1 MTIATV
7 LTVFLVILGVMLV
20 FQAYW
25 LFGTALFPR
34 MVGQARDRYKTPIRT
49 TLIGLAVIV
58 PTFLIGFVWLGQSL
72 VWLDQKDGD
81 TFNISNG
88 IGLVIGVVPLMLGA
102 IGSAGLCQ
110 LIGLGLPVPG
120 DQSQNWRRVWRGG
133 WVLNFC
139 YLLPFAGWFVILPWG
154 IISGCGAFVTS
165 ISGRG
170 NDRGN
175 DRSNDRGR
183 GRSGRAPRQTPAPEP
198 AAKLDDDSPRS
209 SRLQRSQIPSG
220 DSENKPSQRPR
231 RPRRPSRPK
240 PEE

>member
-1 MTIATV
+1 V
-7 LTVFLVILGVMLV
+7 
-20 FQAYW
+20 
-25 LFGTALFPR
+25 
-34 MVGQARDRYKTPIRT
+34 K
-49 TLIGLAVIV
+49 
-58 PTFLIGFVWLGQSL
+58 
-72 VWLDQKDGD
+72 
-81 TFNISNG
+81 G

-110 LIGLGLPVPG
+110 LIGLGLPAPG

-165 ISGRG
+165 LSGRG
-170 NDRGN
+170 NDH
-175 DRSNDRGR
+175 SNDRGR
-183 GRSGRAPRQTPAPEP
+183 GRGGSRAPRKSSAPEP
-198 AAKLDDDSPRS
+198 VAKLDDDSPRS

>member
-165 ISGRG
+165 LSG
-170 NDRGN
+170 RGN
-175 DRSNDRGR
+175 DRSNDRSRGR
-183 GRSGRAPRQTPAPEP
+183 GISRTPRKSSASESV
-198 AAKLDDDSPRS
+198 AKLDDDSPRS

>member
-1 MTIATV
+1 MTIADV
-7 LTVFLVILGVMLV
+7 LRILLLILGVMLV

-34 MVGQARDRYKTPIRT
+34 LVAQARDRYKTPIRT

-58 PTFLIGFVWLGQSL
+58 PTFLVGFIVLGQNPNPIAKGIGFV
-72 VWLDQKDGD
+72 
-81 TFNISNG
+81 
-88 IGLVIGVVPLMLGA
+88 IGSVPLILGL

-110 LIGLGLPVPG
+110 LIGLGLPAPG

-139 YLLPFAGWFVILPWG
+139 YLLPLAGWFVILPWG

-165 ISGRG
+165 LSG
-170 NDRGN
+170 RGN
-175 DRSNDRGR
+175 DRSNDHGRGR
-183 GRSGRAPRQTPAPEP
+183 GGRAPRKTLAPEP
-198 AAKLDDDSPRS
+198 VAKLDDDSPRS
-209 SRLQRSQIPSG
+209 PRLQRSQIPSG

-240 PEE
+240 QEE

>member
-1 MTIATV
+1 MTIANV
-7 LTVFLVILGVMLV
+7 LQILLLILGLMLV

-25 LFGTALFPR
+25 LFGTALFPHL
-34 MVGQARDRYKTPIRT
+34 VAQARDRYKTPIRT
-49 TLIGLAVIV
+49 TLIGLAVVV
-58 PTFLIGFVWLGQSL
+58 PTFLVGFVAMG
-72 VWLDQKDGD
+72 KG
-81 TFNISNG
+81 SNPVIQIIG
-88 IGLVIGVVPLMLGA
+88 IVIGTIPLMLGA

-110 LIGLGLPVPG
+110 LIGLGLPAPG

-139 YLLPFAGWFVILPWG
+139 YLLPLAGWFVILPWG

-165 ISGRG
+165 LSGRG
-170 NDRGN
+170 NDH
-175 DRSNDRGR
+175 SNDHGRGR
-183 GRSGRAPRQTPAPEP
+183 GGRAPRKTPAPEP
-198 AAKLDDDSPRS
+198 VAKLDDDSPRS

-240 PEE
+240 QEE

>member
-49 TLIGLAVIV
+49 TMWGLLIVV
-58 PTFLIGFVWLGQSL
+58 PTFVIGFTVLSQSPNPI
-72 VWLDQKDGD
+72 VKGAG
-81 TFNISNG
+81 F
-88 IGLVIGVVPLMLGA
+88 VIGAVPLLLGA

-110 LIGLGLPVPG
+110 LIGLGLPAPG

-139 YLLPFAGWFVILPWG
+139 YLLPFAGWFVILPWS
-154 IISGCGAFVTS
+154 IISGCGAFATS
-165 ISGRG
+165 LSG
-170 NDRGN
+170 RGN

-183 GRSGRAPRQTPAPEP
+183 GRGGSRAPRKSSAPEP
-198 AAKLDDDSPRS
+198 VAKLDDDSPRS

>member
-1 MTIATV
+1 MTIANV
-7 LTVFLVILGVMLV
+7 LQITLLILGAMLV

-25 LFGTALFPR
+25 LVGTALFPR
-34 MVGQARDRYKTPIRT
+34 LIAQARDRYKTPIRT
-49 TLIGLAVIV
+49 TLIGLVIVV
-58 PTFLIGFVWLGQSL
+58 PTFLLGFMVLGKSLNPVIKGAGFVIGAAPLILGL
-72 VWLDQKDGD
+72 
-81 TFNISNG
+81 
-88 IGLVIGVVPLMLGA
+88 

-110 LIGLGLPVPG
+110 LIGGGLPSPG

-165 ISGRG
+165 RSGRG
-170 NDRGN
+170 IDRG
-175 DRSNDRGR
+175 NDRGR
-183 GRSGRAPRQTPAPEP
+183 GRGGRAPRQSPAPAPAPEP
-198 AAKLDDDSPRS
+198 AGKLDDDSPRS

-220 DSENKPSQRPR
+220 DSEKKPSQRPR

-240 PEE
+240 QEE

>member
-1 MTIATV
+1 MTIANV
-7 LTVFLVILGVMLV
+7 LQILLLILGLMLV

-25 LFGTALFPR
+25 LFGTALFPHL
-34 MVGQARDRYKTPIRT
+34 VAQARDRYKTPIRT
-49 TLIGLAVIV
+49 TLIGLAVVV
-58 PTFLIGFVWLGQSL
+58 PTFLVGFVAMG
-72 VWLDQKDGD
+72 KG
-81 TFNISNG
+81 SNPVIQIIG
-88 IGLVIGVVPLMLGA
+88 IVIGTIPLMLGA

-110 LIGLGLPVPG
+110 LIGLGLPAPG

-139 YLLPFAGWFVILPWG
+139 YLLPLAGWFVILPWG

-165 ISGRG
+165 LSGRG
-170 NDRGN
+170 NDH
-175 DRSNDRGR
+175 SNDRGR
-183 GRSGRAPRQTPAPEP
+183 GRGGSRAPRKSPAPEP
-198 AAKLDDDSPRS
+198 VAKLDDDSPRS

-240 PEE
+240 QEE

>member
-1 MTIATV
+1 MTNFELDTADV
-7 LTVFLVILGVMLV
+7 LQVLLLILGIMLV
-20 FQAYW
+20 FQAFW

-49 TLIGLAVIV
+49 TLIGLAVVV
-58 PTFLIGFVWLGQSL
+58 PTFFIGISWLQT
-72 VWLDQKDGD
+72 KDN
-81 TFNISNG
+81 NIVKIIG
-88 IGLVIGVVPLMLGA
+88 IVIGVVPLMLGA

-110 LIGLGLPVPG
+110 LIGLGLPAPG

-139 YLLPFAGWFVILPWG
+139 CLLPYAGWFVILPWG

-165 ISGRG
+165 LSGRD
-170 NDRGN
+170 NDH
-175 DRSNDRGR
+175 SNDRGR
-183 GRSGRAPRQTPAPEP
+183 SRGGSRAPRKSSAPEP
-198 AAKLDDDSPRS
+198 VAKLDDDSPRS

>member
-1 MTIATV
+1 MTIADV
-7 LTVFLVILGVMLV
+7 LKGLLLILGAMLV

-25 LFGTALFPR
+25 LAGTGLFPR
-34 MVGQARDRYKTPIRT
+34 LVGQARDRYKKPIST
-49 TLIGLAVIV
+49 TLIGLAVVV
-58 PTFLIGFVWLGQSL
+58 PTFFIGFVWLGK
-72 VWLDQKDGD
+72 KDGD
-81 TFNISNG
+81 IFNVFNG
-88 IGLVIGVVPLMLGA
+88 IGLVIGIVPLMLGL

-110 LIGLGLPVPG
+110 LIGLGLPAPG

-139 YLLPFAGWFVILPWG
+139 YLLPVAGWFVILPWS

-165 ISGRG
+165 LSGRG

-175 DRSNDRGR
+175 DRGRGR
-183 GRSGRAPRQTPAPEP
+183 GGSRAPRKSSAPEP
-198 AAKLDDDSPRS
+198 VAKLDDDSPRS
-209 SRLQRSQIPSG
+209 SRLQRSQIPSS
-220 DSENKPSQRPR
+220 DSEDKPSQRPR

>member
-1 MTIATV
+1 MTIADV
-7 LTVFLVILGVMLV
+7 LKGLLLILGAMLV

-25 LFGTALFPR
+25 LAGTGLFPR
-34 MVGQARDRYKTPIRT
+34 LVGQARDRYKKPIST
-49 TLIGLAVIV
+49 TLIGLAVVV
-58 PTFLIGFVWLGQSL
+58 PTFFIGFVWLGK
-72 VWLDQKDGD
+72 KDGD
-81 TFNISNG
+81 IFNVFNG
-88 IGLVIGVVPLMLGA
+88 IGLVIGIVPLMLGL

-110 LIGLGLPVPG
+110 LIGLGLPAPG

-139 YLLPFAGWFVILPWG
+139 YLLPVAGWFVILPWS

-165 ISGRG
+165 LSGRG

-175 DRSNDRGR
+175 DRGRGR
-183 GRSGRAPRQTPAPEP
+183 GGSRAPRKSSAPEP
-198 AAKLDDDSPRS
+198 AVKLDDDSPRS
-209 SRLQRSQIPSG
+209 SRLQRSQIPSS
-220 DSENKPSQRPR
+220 DSEDKPSQRPR

>member
-1 MTIATV
+1 MTTADV
-7 LTVFLVILGVMLV
+7 LRILLLVLGVMLV

-25 LFGTALFPR
+25 LVGTALFTR
-34 MVGQARDRYKTPIRT
+34 LVGQARDRYKTPIRT
-49 TLIGLAVIV
+49 TMWGLLIVV
-58 PTFLIGFVWLGQSL
+58 PTFWIGFKCSQSPNPI
-72 VWLDQKDGD
+72 VVGV
-81 TFNISNG
+81 G
-88 IGLVIGVVPLMLGA
+88 VVIGAVPLLLGL

-110 LIGLGLPVPG
+110 LIGLGLPAPG

-139 YLLPFAGWFVILPWG
+139 YLLPFAGWFVILPWS

-165 ISGRG
+165 LSGRG

-175 DRSNDRGR
+175 DRSSDRGR
-183 GRSGRAPRQTPAPEP
+183 GRGGRAPRQTSAPEP
-198 AAKLDDDSPRS
+198 VAKLDDDSPRS

-240 PEE
+240 TEE

>member
-1 MTIATV
+1 MTNFELDTADV
-7 LTVFLVILGVMLV
+7 LQVLLLILGAMLV
-20 FQAYW
+20 FQAFW

-49 TLIGLAVIV
+49 TLIGLAVVV
-58 PTFLIGFVWLGQSL
+58 PTFFIGIFWLQ
-72 VWLDQKDGD
+72 
-81 TFNISNG
+81 NIDNIIVKI
-88 IGLVIGVVPLMLGA
+88 IGLVIGVVQLILGA

-110 LIGLGLPVPG
+110 LIGLGLPAPG

-139 YLLPFAGWFVILPWG
+139 YLLPVAGWFVILPWS

-165 ISGRG
+165 LSGRG

-175 DRSNDRGR
+175 DRGRGR
-183 GRSGRAPRQTPAPEP
+183 GGSRAPRKSSAPEP
-198 AAKLDDDSPRS
+198 VVKLDDDSPRS
-209 SRLQRSQIPSG
+209 SRLQRSQIPSS
-220 DSENKPSQRPR
+220 DSEDKPSQRPR

>member
-1 MTIATV
+1 MTIANV
-7 LTVFLVILGVMLV
+7 LQILLLILGLMLV

-25 LFGTALFPR
+25 LFGTALFPHL
-34 MVGQARDRYKTPIRT
+34 VAQARDRYKTPIRT
-49 TLIGLAVIV
+49 TLIGLAVVV
-58 PTFLIGFVWLGQSL
+58 PTFLVGFVAMG
-72 VWLDQKDGD
+72 KG
-81 TFNISNG
+81 SNPVIQIIG
-88 IGLVIGVVPLMLGA
+88 IVIGTIPLMLGA

-110 LIGLGLPVPG
+110 LIGLGLPAPG

-139 YLLPFAGWFVILPWG
+139 YLLPLAGWFVILPWG

-165 ISGRG
+165 LSG
-170 NDRGN
+170 RGN
-175 DRSNDRGR
+175 DRSNDHGRGR
-183 GRSGRAPRQTPAPEP
+183 GGRAPRKTPAPEP
-198 AAKLDDDSPRS
+198 VAKLDDDSPRS

-240 PEE
+240 QEE

>member
-1 MTIATV
+1 MTIANV
-7 LTVFLVILGVMLV
+7 LQILLLILGLMLV

-25 LFGTALFPR
+25 LFGTALFPHL
-34 MVGQARDRYKTPIRT
+34 VAQARDRYKTPIRT
-49 TLIGLAVIV
+49 TLIGLAVVV
-58 PTFLIGFVWLGQSL
+58 PTFLVGFVAMG
-72 VWLDQKDGD
+72 KG
-81 TFNISNG
+81 SNPVIQIIG
-88 IGLVIGVVPLMLGA
+88 IVIGTMPLLLGL

-110 LIGLGLPVPG
+110 LIGLGLPAPG

-139 YLLPFAGWFVILPWG
+139 YLLPLAGWFVILPWG

-165 ISGRG
+165 LSG
-170 NDRGN
+170 RGN

-183 GRSGRAPRQTPAPEP
+183 GRGGRAPRKTPAPEP
-198 AAKLDDDSPRS
+198 VAKLDDDSPRS

-240 PEE
+240 QEE

>member
-49 TLIGLAVIV
+49 TMWGLLIVV
-58 PTFLIGFVWLGQSL
+58 PTFVIGFTVLSQSPNPI
-72 VWLDQKDGD
+72 VKGAG
-81 TFNISNG
+81 F
-88 IGLVIGVVPLMLGA
+88 VIGAVPLLLGA

-110 LIGLGLPVPG
+110 LIGLGLPAPG

-139 YLLPFAGWFVILPWG
+139 YLLPFAGWFVILPWS
-154 IISGCGAFVTS
+154 IISGCGAFATS
-165 ISGRG
+165 LSGRG
-170 NDRGN
+170 NDH
-175 DRSNDRGR
+175 SNDRGR
-183 GRSGRAPRQTPAPEP
+183 GRGGSRAPRKSSAPEP
-198 AAKLDDDSPRS
+198 VAKLDDDSPRS

>member
-1 MTIATV
+1 MTNFELDTADV
-7 LTVFLVILGVMLV
+7 LQVLLLILGAMLV

-25 LFGTALFPR
+25 LAGAGLFPR
-34 MVGQARDRYKTPIRT
+34 LVGQARDRYKTPIRT
-49 TLIGLAVIV
+49 TLIGLAVVV
-58 PTFLIGFVWLGQSL
+58 PTFFIGIFWLQ
-72 VWLDQKDGD
+72 
-81 TFNISNG
+81 NIDNIIVKI
-88 IGLVIGVVPLMLGA
+88 IGLVIGVVPLILGA

-110 LIGLGLPVPG
+110 LIGLGLPAPG

-139 YLLPFAGWFVILPWG
+139 YLLPVAGWFVILPWS

-165 ISGRG
+165 LSGRG

-175 DRSNDRGR
+175 DRGRGR
-183 GRSGRAPRQTPAPEP
+183 GGSRAPRKSSAPEP
-198 AAKLDDDSPRS
+198 AVKLDDDSPRS
-209 SRLQRSQIPSG
+209 SRLQRSQIPSS
-220 DSENKPSQRPR
+220 DSEDKPSQRPR

>member
-1 MTIATV
+1 MTDFELDTADV
-7 LTVFLVILGVMLV
+7 LQVLLLILGIMLV
-20 FQAYW
+20 FQAFW

-49 TLIGLAVIV
+49 TLIGLAVVV
-58 PTFLIGFVWLGQSL
+58 PTFFIGFFWLG
-72 VWLDQKDGD
+72 QKDGD
-81 TFNISNG
+81 TFNVSNG

-110 LIGLGLPVPG
+110 LIGLGLPAPG

-139 YLLPFAGWFVILPWG
+139 YLLPIAGWLVILPWG

-165 ISGRG
+165 LSGRDNDRD

-175 DRSNDRGR
+175 DRGRGR
-183 GRSGRAPRQTPAPEP
+183 GGSRAPRKSSAPEP
-198 AAKLDDDSPRS
+198 VAKLDDDSPRS
-209 SRLQRSQIPSG
+209 SRLQRSQIPSS
-220 DSENKPSQRPR
+220 DSEDKPSQRPR

-240 PEE
+240 QEE

>member
-1 MTIATV
+1 MTIAATV

-25 LFGTALFPR
+25 LFGMALFPR

-49 TLIGLAVIV
+49 TMWGLLIVV
-58 PTFLIGFVWLGQSL
+58 PTFILGFVVLGQS
-72 VWLDQKDGD
+72 
-81 TFNISNG
+81 SNPALKGVG
-88 IGLVIGVVPLMLGA
+88 IVIGAVPLLLGA

-110 LIGLGLPVPG
+110 LIGLGLPAPG

-165 ISGRG
+165 LSG
-170 NDRGN
+170 RGN
-175 DRSNDRGR
+175 DRSNDRSRGR
-183 GRSGRAPRQTPAPEP
+183 GGSRPPRKSSAPESV
-198 AAKLDDDSPRS
+198 AKLDDDSPRS

>member
-7 LTVFLVILGVMLV
+7 LAVFLVILGLMLV

-25 LFGTALFPR
+25 LFGAALFPR
-34 MVGQARDRYKTPIRT
+34 MVAQARDRYKTPIRT
-49 TLIGLAVIV
+49 TLIGLAVVV
-58 PTFLIGFVWLGQSL
+58 PTFLLGFFVLGQSANPI
-72 VWLDQKDGD
+72 VKVG
-81 TFNISNG
+81 G
-88 IGLVIGVVPLMLGA
+88 IVLGSVPLLLGA

-110 LIGLGLPVPG
+110 LIGLGLPAPG

-133 WVLNFC
+133 WALNFC
-139 YLLPFAGWFVILPWG
+139 YLLPVAGWFVILPWG

-165 ISGRG
+165 LSGRG
-170 NDRGN
+170 NDREN
-175 DRSNDRGR
+175 DRSSDRGR
-183 GRSGRAPRQTPAPEP
+183 GRGGRAPRQTSAPEP
-198 AAKLDDDSPRS
+198 VAKLDDDSPRS

>member
-1 MTIATV
+1 MTNFELDTADV
-7 LTVFLVILGVMLV
+7 LQVLLLILGIMLV
-20 FQAYW
+20 FQAFW

-49 TLIGLAVIV
+49 TLIGLAVVV
-58 PTFLIGFVWLGQSL
+58 PTFFIGISWLQT
-72 VWLDQKDGD
+72 KDN
-81 TFNISNG
+81 NIVKIIG
-88 IGLVIGVVPLMLGA
+88 IVIGVVPLMLGA

-110 LIGLGLPVPG
+110 LIGLGLPAPG

-133 WVLNFC
+133 WVLSFC
-139 YLLPFAGWFVILPWG
+139 YLLPVAGWFVILPWG

-165 ISGRG
+165 LSGRD
-170 NDRGN
+170 NDH
-175 DRSNDRGR
+175 SNDRGR
-183 GRSGRAPRQTPAPEP
+183 SRGGSRAPRKSSAPEP
-198 AAKLDDDSPRS
+198 VAKLDDDSPRS

>member
-7 LTVFLVILGVMLV
+7 LAVFLVILGLMLV

-25 LFGTALFPR
+25 LFGAALFPR
-34 MVGQARDRYKTPIRT
+34 MVAQARDRYKTPIRT
-49 TLIGLAVIV
+49 TLIGLAVVV
-58 PTFLIGFVWLGQSL
+58 PTFLLGFFVLGQSANPI
-72 VWLDQKDGD
+72 VKVG
-81 TFNISNG
+81 G
-88 IGLVIGVVPLMLGA
+88 IVLGSVPLLLGA

-110 LIGLGLPVPG
+110 LIGLGLPAPG

-139 YLLPFAGWFVILPWG
+139 YLLPVAGWFVVLPWG

-165 ISGRG
+165 LSGRD

-175 DRSNDRGR
+175 DRSSDRGR
-183 GRSGRAPRQTPAPEP
+183 GRGGRAPRQTPAPEP
-198 AAKLDDDSPRS
+198 VAKLDDDSPRS

-240 PEE
+240 TEE